1 MNYPVELSIIIPV
14 FNGEIYINKLVDNII
29 DVNKD
34 IIDLFEIILVN
45 DGSRDKSE
53 TVCVDISNKY
63 SNIKYIHQNNSG
75 IASARNKGIEISTGK
90 YVTFIDQDDSLKSGY
105 STFLEIME
113 LNDLD
118 ILYTSYWSRQNI
130 SEKCNFRKLDDFIL
144 SEKEEIINLATSL
157 IDRKYLSK
165 RGTPLIPST
174 VWNCI
179 YRSEMIYNN
188 KIRFKRFIDYEDDWI
203 FNIEALINS
212 NKICITHQGYYCW
225 NIHVDSESH
234 RKKYIQNLL
243 EKRINW
249 MSWLTDILEMLDIDE
264 LTKEEFI
271 NYIINPRNIVI
282 VFKNEFGAD
291 NLRFDELRNL
301 TSVALSTWKLK
312 KMSVNDV
319 KGMSQKDK
327 FLFLL
332 LKNKKFKLAYL
343 VNKYIFKTTYH

>member
-14 FNGEIYINKLVDNII
+14 FNGEMYINKLVENILNENI
-29 DVNKD
+29 D

-53 TVCVDISNKY
+53 TVCKDISNKY
-63 SNIKYIHQNNSG
+63 SNIKYILQNNSG

-90 YVTFIDQDDSLKSGY
+90 YVTFIDQDDALKSGY

-130 SEKCNFRKLDDFIL
+130 SEKCYFRKLDDFIL

-157 IDRKYLSK
+157 IDHKYLSK
-165 RGTPLIPST
+165 KGTPLIPST

-179 YRSEMIYNN
+179 YRSEMVYNN

-212 NKICITHQGYYCW
+212 NKIGITHKGYYCW

-243 EKRINW
+243 EKRIDW
-249 MSWLTDILEMLDIDE
+249 MSWLTDILERLGIDE

-301 TSVALSTWKLK
+301 TSVALSTWKMK

-319 KGMSQKDK
+319 KGMSRKDK

-332 LKNKKFKLAYL
+332 LKNKKLKLAYL
-343 VNKYIFKTTYH
+343 VNKYILKTTYH